1 MANLTDK
8 QLQTLEQ
15 QLLDRQRVLE
25 EEVREQRSQTAEEG
39 SEEALGGVG
48 DAGDESVVRMVT
60 DLHLQEA
67 GRDLDELRD
76 IEAALQRIE
85 DGSYGDCEQCG
96 IEIGYPR
103 LEAQPTATR
112 CIQCQSQFE
121 KTHAHKGTPTL

>member
-8 QLQTLEQ
+8 QLQKLKQ
-15 QLLDRQRVLE
+15 QLLDRQRLLV
-25 EEVREQRSQTAEEG
+25 EEVSEQRSQAAEEG
-39 SEEALGGVG
+39 TEEAMGGVG
-48 DAGDESVVRMVT
+48 DAGDESVARMAT

-67 GRDLDELRD
+67 GRDLEELHD

-96 IEIGYPR
+96 SEIGYPR

-112 CIQCQSQFE
+112 DIECQSNWE
-121 KTHAHKGTPTL
+121 KTHA